1 MPTPIATVFTVCP
14 SCNKVDLEIVQP
26 EGGMAEMLREVVT

>member
-1 MPTPIATVFTVCP
+1 MPRPIATGSTVCR